1 MYECTFFLSRYLSG
15 TFADSYWMRRVRDEY
30 QPARMLKLYK
40 PDKRK
45 HFIVAVEVSGFMGAS
60 GSLKKITC
68 VHCKLLISNKSE
80 PYRTSTTPGTSVK
93 LCLCLYPVCI
103 VLTISR

>member
-60 GSLKKITC
+60 VSLKKSH
-68 VHCKLLISNKSE
+68 V
-80 PYRTSTTPGTSVK
+80 YM
-93 LCLCLYPVCI
+93 YI
-103 VLTISR
+103 VNL